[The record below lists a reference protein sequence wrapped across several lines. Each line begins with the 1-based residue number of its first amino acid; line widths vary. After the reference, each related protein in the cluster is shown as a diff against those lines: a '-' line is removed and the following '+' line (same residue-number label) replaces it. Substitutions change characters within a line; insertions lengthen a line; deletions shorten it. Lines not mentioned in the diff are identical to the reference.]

1 MRQSAKIF
9 AVFLLAAVAAGG
21 AEQVWT
27 TGRGGLTDAATA
39 QPATQPPSPNVMS
52 PNELFAP
59 IATVLNHPR
68 CMNCHPRDE
77 RPRQGDDR
85 HVHQQNVVRGPD
97 DLGYVNMRCDSCH
110 RAENNQYSGVPGAP
124 TWHLAP
130 IGMGWQGLDTATLC
144 TTLKDKSRNGN
155 RDVAALVEH
164 MAHDKLV
171 LWGWDPGKGR
181 EPVTTPHATFVAQL
195 KAWELAGAPC
205 PG

>member
-1 MRQSAKIF
+1 MNQSTKIF
-9 AVFLLAAVAAGG
+9 AITVFAAVAAAG
-21 AEQVWT
+21 AENWRSAGQ
-27 TGRGGLTDAATA
+27 GGFTNAASA
-39 QPATQPPSPNVMS
+39 QTSPID
-52 PNELFAP
+52 LFAP

-97 DLGYVNMRCDSCH
+97 DLGFVNMRCDSCH
-110 RAENNQYSGVPGAP
+110 RTENNQYSGVPGAP

-130 IGMGWQGLDTATLC
+130 IGMGWQGLDAASLC
-144 TTLKDKSRNGN
+144 TTLKDKTRNGN

-195 KAWELAGAPC
+195 KAWETAGAPC

>member
-1 MRQSAKIF
+1 MRTTAAVF
-9 AVFLLAAVAAGG
+9 AVSLTAAVAAAGV
-21 AEQVWT
+21 QTWQP
-27 TGRGGLTDAATA
+27 GGLAAGLGGIVTTA
-39 QPATQPPSPNVMS
+39 RAQSSPND
-52 PNELFAP
+52 LWTP

-85 HVHQQNVVRGPD
+85 HIHQQNVVRGPND
-97 DLGYVNMRCDSCH
+97 QGFVNMRCDSCH
-110 RAENNQYSGVPGAP
+110 RAENNTYSGVPGAP
-124 TWHLAP
+124 SWHLAP
-130 IGMGWQGLDTATLC
+130 IGMGWEGLNSAALC
-144 TTLKDKSRNGN
+144 TTLKDKTRNGN

-164 MAHDKLV
+164 MSHDKLV

-195 KAWELAGAPC
+195 KAWQTAGAPC